1 MDKDD
6 VGVAEDE
13 MEKEEDRADVEEDGE
28 EEEEVENVDRE
39 ELVDRGG
46 VATVEEVVEGKGEV
60 GGVDTADNDVVEDID
75 EPLPELPLLE
85 LDWVLPEAESA
96 ELGVA
101 VLKVDDVTELVV
113 PLEPAVS
120 EENVLECEFDDIA
133 ELNMLVVALEDT
145 EDIVTELDDGF
156 VGTATD
162 DDEDANPVMSLDVEE
177 IGVVGL
183 SVLITKF
190 ELDDEVLE

>member
-120 EENVLECEFDDIA
+120 EENVLECEFDD
-133 ELNMLVVALEDT
+133 VVLCVAVRD
-145 EDIVTELDDGF
+145 
-156 VGTATD
+156 
-162 DDEDANPVMSLDVEE
+162 P
-177 IGVVGL
+177 
-183 SVLITKF
+183 
-190 ELDDEVLE
+190 